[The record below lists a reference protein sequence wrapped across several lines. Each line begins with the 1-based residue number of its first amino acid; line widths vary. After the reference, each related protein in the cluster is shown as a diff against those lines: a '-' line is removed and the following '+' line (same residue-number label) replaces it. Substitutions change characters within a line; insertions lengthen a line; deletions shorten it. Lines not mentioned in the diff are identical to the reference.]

1 MERSPSLE
9 ALFSPPLLDTTDTFT
24 TPTTTT
30 TKITPP
36 TYTAT
41 EVSYMIRVFQ
51 SEANFLTQHGFNIS
65 NPTERAVGPT
75 LLKVLMGAPN
85 AAENL
90 AEVARVLGGNS
101 FSLDDLNAEEE
112 ELLDIDPNLMNDME
126 IEIEPLDMTDQT
138 IIPKSGAYN
147 PRHRA
152 IQYRLLPFEDDFKT
166 NWIFSP
172 TTHVHSTNN
181 ASWFKTFFS
190 FNAMTNQGDTV
201 TGGGSIDLPIIT
213 NRGVAIVTLQNVI
226 YTPLAICN
234 VFGGGGGEDIG
245 LFGFEPPTS
254 FEGSNNNNNGGCGK
268 MFMNRN
274 RSVWSWLEGIGNPY
288 DDDKEGERSWMR
300 LKIVGQQNGR
310 GRVGIPSENSR
321 YSLSKPVVNRVGKI
335 MELKWTEDMFRTM
348 KNGGVFRIEGELANA
363 DLLRFDMALVEDEYR
378 RCKDGLEA
386 IGVDVDGI

>member
-1 MERSPSLE
+1 MEQSPSLE
-9 ALFSPPLLDTTDTFT
+9 SLFPPLPPDTTDTST

-30 TKITPP
+30 TKIIAP
-36 TYTAT
+36 TYKAT

-90 AEVARVLGGNS
+90 AEVARVLRGDT
-101 FSLDDLNAEEE
+101 FSLDDLNDEE
-112 ELLDIDPNLMNDME
+112 ELPLDINLNFME
-126 IEIEPLDMTDQT
+126 DVEAGIEPLGMTDQT
-138 IIPKSGAYN
+138 IIPKLAYN

-152 IQYRLLPFEDDFKT
+152 IEYRLLPFEDDFKN
-166 NWIFSP
+166 NWIFSS

-181 ASWFKTFFS
+181 ANWFKTFFR
-190 FNAMTNQGDTV
+190 FDARTNQGDTV
-201 TGGGSIDLPIIT
+201 TGGGTVDLPIIT

-226 YTPLAICN
+226 YTPLAVCN
-234 VFGGGGGEDIG
+234 VFGGGGEDIG

-254 FEGSNNNNNGGCGK
+254 FEGSNSNNNAGCGK

-274 RSVWSWLEGIGNPY
+274 RSIWGWIENIGNPY
-288 DDDKEGERSWMR
+288 DDDKQGERSWMR
-300 LKIVGQQNGR
+300 LKIVGQQDGR
-310 GRVGIPSENSR
+310 GRVGIPTENSR
-321 YSLSKPVVNRVGKI
+321 YSLSKTVVNRLGKI
-335 MELKWTEDMFRTM
+335 MELDWAEDMFRTM
-348 KNGGVFRIEGELANA
+348 KDGGVFRIEGELENA
-363 DLLRFDMALVEDEYR
+363 DLIRFDMALVEDEYR